1 MVKRLI
7 HILFMPCRQATLLI
21 EKRNADSITS
31 FQKIRLNAHL
41 MICKWCR
48 AYNRKIN
55 VMEDL
60 MRKIFT
66 QDAPDKFNNID
77 LQTFKDKLKE
87 KLK

>member
-1 MVKRLI
+1 MVRRLI

-21 EKRNADSITS
+21 EKRNAGSITS
-31 FQKIRLNAHL
+31 FQKIRLSAHL
-41 MICKWCR
+41 MICKWCN

-60 MRKIFT
+60 MKKIFT
-66 QDAPDKFNNID
+66 QDAPEKFNKTD
-77 LQTFKDKLKE
+77 LQLFKDKLKE